1 MASPTVFSTIAG
13 VGVPLTHD
21 QLMFGQ
27 QQGIVVGIRVFI
39 VKKQIL
45 IVDHAFLNASRD
57 QFFKFSQRAAHE
69 GTLSKMANS

>member
-1 MASPTVFSTIAG
+1 MSSPSVFSTIAS

-57 QFFKFSQRAAHE
+57 QFFEFSMRAAHE
-69 GTLSKMANS
+69 GVLSKMASS